1 MAKSLKNG
9 ALRSKAC
16 DPSAGFTRAPDPA
29 ALSSVL
35 YLPPEADV
43 SGVIALFGLGHR
55 SDFPMTVGSNA
66 NVSSCE

>member
-1 MAKSLKNG
+1 MARHGRKPAIHQQASRGL
-9 ALRSKAC
+9 L
-16 DPSAGFTRAPDPA
+16 TRLPGRQ
-29 ALSSVL
+29 SI
-35 YLPPEADV
+35 LPPEADV